1 MLVMHTD
8 IKLSYDNQEHYSN
21 LIFTQG
27 NDVKSY
33 NSCRPDGYSDSY
45 SVYVPGI
52 TQGLVWLGCGF
63 IFTDSIEDQAKMKG
77 RRSLRLMDGIFDF
90 ISVSANRGTVNW
102 PLLSPH
108 QTNVSGHSFNC
119 PIVSLNIQQWNGQPF
134 VEGTLRFYYTTE
146 TELRKSRETREF
158 FDILRMIETTHSNR
172 TIE

>member
-8 IKLSYDNQEHYSN
+8 IKLSYDENAEIKN
-21 LIFTQG
+21 ELLITDAEG
-27 NDVKSY
+27 RTVALNAP
-33 NSCRPDGYSDSY
+33 NHGYEIY
-45 SVYVPGI
+45 GVHVPGF

-63 IFTDSIEDQAKMKG
+63 MHPDSTEDQAKMKG